1 MWFLDEVKVVHP
13 SSDTYQSYTMANE
26 VSPLLRN
33 HGDTRSV
40 SSVRMDSYEAYTNEF
55 PDDPDFSSL
64 VRQAETAMDLMI
76 YPKRITQGSSGSYF
90 VQDPTEVRRQN
101 VHYPPPLGT
110 VVSNPCRAGCLS
122 FGTSVQTVLQTVQRP
137 RVCSAANGNM
147 HYKCHQISDYIPSV
161 TLLPQREERDVNR

>member
-13 SSDTYQSYTMANE
+13 SSDTYQPYTMANE

-101 VHYPPPLGT
+101 VCYPPST
-110 VVSNPCRAGCLS
+110 WHCS
-122 FGTSVQTVLQTVQRP
+122 FQSMSGRMFVIW
-137 RVCSAANGNM
+137 
-147 HYKCHQISDYIPSV
+147 YKCTDSAPNGSKA
-161 TLLPQREERDVNR
+161 